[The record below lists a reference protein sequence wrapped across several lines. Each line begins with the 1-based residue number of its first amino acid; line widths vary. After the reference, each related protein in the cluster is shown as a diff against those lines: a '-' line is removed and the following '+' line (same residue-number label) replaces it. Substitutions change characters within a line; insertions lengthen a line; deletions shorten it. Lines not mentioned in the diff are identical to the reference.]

1 MSEKPQNSAAP
12 RPPPT
17 ARDLASRVLL
27 RVEGDGAFAAPALD
41 AELDRH
47 PALDPRERRLTTELV
62 YGVIRTRGALMRR
75 LLAHA
80 PRGLSD
86 PHVTTELLL
95 AAYQLLLLDRIPAHA
110 AVDAAVSA
118 VTRKRGTKV
127 GGFANALLRRLAR
140 EDDKLD
146 LRGALITSL
155 PEWLWQ
161 RLSAAVGREEAEALL
176 GVAGDIGKTWVRVR
190 DGVAEQRAAWLASA
204 DSGALSRLS
213 RLAPA
218 GDPEKL
224 PGFTQGDFV
233 VQEQGA
239 QFVALALGVRPGER
253 VLDACAGRGQK
264 TSLFVEQ
271 SQPGGSVF
279 ASDVHPKKL
288 ERLKREL
295 ERLQLPSVETAAVD
309 LRLGVGTLPDD
320 FDRVIVDAPCTGVG
334 TLRRRPE
341 IGQRLTPD
349 DPARMGALAAEILR
363 GAATRARPSGR
374 VVFAVCSVLPEECE
388 AVVESVRDVLEPA
401 PFDAPEVVER
411 FGSTSSFRITPKDDG
426 VDGYF
431 VASFLRL

>member
-1 MSEKPQNSAAP
+1 MSEKSMNSPAP
-12 RPPPT
+12 RTPPT
-17 ARDLASRVLL
+17 ARDLAARVLL
-27 RVEGDGAFAAPALD
+27 RVESDGAFAAPALD

-47 PALDPRERRLTTELV
+47 PGLDARERRLTTELV
-62 YGVIRTRGALMRR
+62 YGVLRTRGALMRR

-110 AVDAAVSA
+110 AVDAAVTA
-118 VTRKRGTKV
+118 VTRKRGSKV

-140 EDDKLD
+140 EDEKLE

-161 RLSAAVGREEAEALL
+161 RLSAAVGREDAEALL
-176 GVAGDIGKTWVRVR
+176 GVTGDIGKTWVRVR
-190 DGVAEQRAAWLASA
+190 ERESRAAWLATA
-204 DSGALSRLS
+204 EAGALSPRS
-213 RLAPA
+213 RLAPP

-224 PGFTQGDFV
+224 PGFSEGDFV

-239 QFVALALGVRPGER
+239 QFVALSLGVRPGER

-271 SQPGGSVF
+271 SQPGGVVF

-288 ERLKREL
+288 ERLEREL
-295 ERLQLPSVETAAVD
+295 ERLSLPAAETAAVD
-309 LRLGVGTLPDD
+309 LRLGVGALPGD
-320 FDRVIVDAPCTGVG
+320 FERVLVDAPCTGVG

-341 IGQRLTPD
+341 IGRRLSPD
-349 DPARMGALAAEILR
+349 DPARMGAVAREILR

-388 AVVESVRDVLEPA
+388 AVVESVADVLVPA
-401 PFDAPEVVER
+401 PFDAPEVTAR
-411 FGSTSSFRITPKDDG
+411 FGEVSSFRITPKDDG
-426 VDGYF
+426 ADGYF
-431 VASFLRL
+431 VASFVRR